1 MATAETLSIGT
12 ELLLGDVL
20 DTNAQFLALE
30 LAQLGI
36 NCFFRTTVGD
46 NKERIHSILRS
57 ALNRADIVITTGGL
71 GPTPDD
77 LTTESIADFFAV
89 EMVMDESVLANIQQ
103 LFAAR
108 NFQMPKSNN
117 KQALL
122 PVGAEWL
129 PNPRGTAPG
138 IIWRLSE
145 ADLKKA
151 DIVDPSRQRT
161 IMTFPGVPSEM
172 KSMWAE
178 TARPYLEAN
187 FVEGTLW
194 SCELKHYG
202 IGESALAEKY
212 AHLLNSANP
221 SVAPYAGLGEC
232 RLRVAAK
239 AATAD
244 DARKIAAPAIE
255 EIRANSGK
263 LCYGTD
269 KETLESV
276 VGKYLAQRQMT
287 LSTAESCTG
296 GYVSKRLTD
305 VPGSSVYTSLNVVTY
320 SNLAKQQVLQ
330 VPEAVLIEHGAVSA
344 QCAKAMAIGVLKF
357 SGADIG
363 ISVTGIAGPDGG
375 TDEKPVGLVYFGL
388 AAKDFVTSREV
399 RFSNKY
405 SREEVRYRSASE
417 ALNMVRLYLL
427 DAESFQNEFS
437 GDVLKLN
444 YFMKITR
451 GIVPQFKGCELDVDK
466 MPKDEAEKL
475 RELVEKSGIL
485 SVRNGFVE
493 RANNLLSWKLTVEDA
508 ADRTLSLPEAGE
520 PSEEAEESELH
531 MTDLLDFLT
540 TYLEEKLP

>member
-1 MATAETLSIGT
+1 MATAETISIGT

-20 DTNAQFLALE
+20 DTNAQFLALQF
-30 LAQLGI
+30 AQLGI

-46 NKERIHSILRS
+46 NKDRIHSILRS

-77 LTTESIADFFAV
+77 LTTESIADFFGV
-89 EMVMDESVLANIQQ
+89 KMVMDEAVLANIQQ

-122 PVGAEWL
+122 PVGAQWL

-145 ADLKKA
+145 AELKKA

-244 DARKIAAPAIE
+244 DAMKIAAPAIE
-255 EIRANSGK
+255 EIKTNSGK

-276 VGKYLAQRQMT
+276 VGKYLAQREMT

-305 VPGSSVYTSLNVVTY
+305 VPGSSVYTNLNVVTY
-320 SNLAKQQVLQ
+320 SNLAKQQVLH
-330 VPEAVLIEHGAVSA
+330 VPESILIEHGAVSA
-344 QCAKAMAIGVLKF
+344 ECAKAMATGVRKF

-388 AAKDFVTSREV
+388 AAQGFVTSREV

-427 DAESFQNEFS
+427 DADSFQNDYPGE
-437 GDVLKLN
+437 VLKLN

-451 GIVPQFKGCELDVDK
+451 GIVPQFKGCELDVEK
-466 MPKDEAEKL
+466 MPKDEAENL

-493 RANNLLSWKLTVEDA
+493 RANNLLSWKLIVEDA
-508 ADRTLSLPEAGE
+508 NGPHSVASRAGD
-520 PSEEAEESELH
+520 PGDDAEESELD
-531 MTDLLDFLT
+531 MTELLDFLT
-540 TYLEEKLP
+540 AYLEEKMP

>member
-20 DTNAQFLALE
+20 DTNSQFLALE
-30 LAQLGI
+30 FAQLGI

-77 LTTESIADFFAV
+77 LTTESIADFFGV
-89 EMVMDESVLANIQQ
+89 KMVMDEAVLANIRQ

-108 NFQMPKSNN
+108 NFQMPESNN

-122 PVGAEWL
+122 PVGASWL
-129 PNPRGTAPG
+129 PNSRGTAPG
-138 IIWRLSE
+138 IIWKVSE

-151 DIVDPSRQRT
+151 DIVEPSRPRT

-187 FVEGTLW
+187 FVDGTLW

-244 DARKIAAPAIE
+244 DAKKIAAPAIE
-255 EIRANSGK
+255 EIKTNSGK

-276 VGKYLAQRQMT
+276 VGKYLAQRELI

-305 VPGSSVYTSLNVVTY
+305 VPGSSVYTGLNVVTY

-330 VPEAVLIEHGAVSA
+330 VPESILIEHGAVSA
-344 QCAKAMAIGVLKF
+344 QCAKAMATGVLKF

-388 AAKDFVTSREV
+388 AARGFVTSREV
-399 RFSNKY
+399 RFSSKY

-427 DAESFQNEFS
+427 DPDSFQNEYA

-466 MPKDEAEKL
+466 MPKDEAETL
-475 RELVEKSGIL
+475 RQLVERCGIL
-485 SVRNGFVE
+485 SIRNGFVE
-493 RANNLLSWKLTVEDA
+493 RAGNLVSWKLTVEDA
-508 ADRTLSLPEAGE
+508 NGSHSVASRAGE
-520 PSEEAEESELH
+520 PGDDAEESDLD
-531 MTDLLDFLT
+531 MTELLDFLT
-540 TYLEEKLP
+540 TYLEEKMP

>member
-1 MATAETLSIGT
+1 MQ
-12 ELLLGDVL
+12 L
-20 DTNAQFLALE
+20 DE
-30 LAQLGI
+30 
-36 NCFFRTTVGD
+36 
-46 NKERIHSILRS
+46 K
-57 ALNRADIVITTGGL
+57 
-71 GPTPDD
+71 
-77 LTTESIADFFAV
+77 
-89 EMVMDESVLANIQQ
+89 VLAHIQQ

-108 NFQMPKSNN
+108 NFSMPKSNN

-122 PVGAEWL
+122 PQGADWL

-138 IIWRLSE
+138 IIWKVTE

-151 DIVDPSRQRT
+151 GISEPSRPRT

-172 KSMWAE
+172 KAMWAE
-178 TARPYLEAN
+178 TARPYIETN

-212 AHLLNSANP
+212 GHLLNSANP

-239 AATAD
+239 AATVD
-244 DARKIAAPAIE
+244 DAKKIAAPVIE
-255 EIRANSGK
+255 EIKTNSGN
-263 LCYGTD
+263 LCYGID

-276 VGKYLAQRQMT
+276 VGKYLVQQEMT

-305 VPGSSVYTSLNVVTY
+305 IPGSSFYTNLNVVTY
-320 SNLAKQQVLQ
+320 SNQAKQKILG
-330 VPEAVLIEHGAVSA
+330 VPESVLIEHGAVSHE
-344 QCAKAMAIGVLKF
+344 CAKAMARGVLKF
-357 SGADIG
+357 SGSDIG
-363 ISVTGIAGPDGG
+363 VSVTGIAGPDGG

-388 AAKDFVTSREV
+388 AAKGFVTSKEV
-399 RFSNKY
+399 RFSSKY

-427 DAESFQNEFS
+427 DPESFVNEHA
-437 GDVLKLN
+437 GDMLKLN

-451 GIVPQFKGCELDVDK
+451 GIVPQFKGCDLDVDR
-466 MPKDEAEKL
+466 MPGDEAEKL
-475 RELVEKSGIL
+475 RELVEKSGVL

-493 RANNLLSWKLTVEDA
+493 RAGNLVSWKLIVETAHGTHTVASRAGDPGHDVEDS
-508 ADRTLSLPEAGE
+508 DLDLTE
-520 PSEEAEESELH
+520 
-531 MTDLLDFLT
+531 LLDFLGA
-540 TYLEEKLP
+540 YLEEKMP

>member
-77 LTTESIADFFAV
+77 LTTESIAEFFGAN
-89 EMVMDESVLANIQQ
+89 MIADEKVLAHIQH
-103 LFAAR
+103 LFSAR
-108 NFQMPKSNN
+108 NFAMPESNN

-122 PVGAEWL
+122 PVGANWL

-138 IIWRLSE
+138 IIWRVSE
-145 ADLKKA
+145 ADLRKA
-151 DIVDPSRQRT
+151 DIVDPSRPRT

-172 KSMWAE
+172 KAMWAE

-212 AHLLNSANP
+212 GHLLNSSNP

-239 AATAD
+239 AATID
-244 DARKIAAPAIE
+244 DAKKIAAPAIE
-255 EIRANSGK
+255 EIKANSGK

-269 KETLESV
+269 RETLESV
-276 VGKYLAQRQMT
+276 VGKYLTEREMT

-305 VPGSSVYTSLNVVTY
+305 VPGSSIYTTLNVVTY
-320 SNLAKQQVLQ
+320 SNQAKQKILK
-330 VPEAVLIEHGAVSA
+330 VPESILIEHGAVSA
-344 QCAKAMAIGVLKF
+344 QCAKAMATGVLKF

-363 ISVTGIAGPDGG
+363 VSVTGIAGPDGG

-388 AAKDFVTSREV
+388 AAKEFVTSKEV
-399 RFSNKY
+399 RFSSKY

-427 DAESFQNEFS
+427 EPESFQNEYA
-437 GDVLKLN
+437 GDLLQVK
-444 YFMKITR
+444 YFIKITR
-451 GIVPQFKGCELDVDK
+451 GIVPQFKGCDLDVEK
-466 MPKDEAEKL
+466 MPKEEAEAL
-475 RELVEKSGIL
+475 RRLVEQSGIL

-493 RANNLLSWKLTVEDA
+493 RAGDLVSWKLTVEDGA
-508 ADRTLSLPEAGE
+508 GTHTVASRTGAVADDADD
-520 PSEEAEESELH
+520 SELDL
-531 MTDLLDFLT
+531 TELLDFLG
-540 TYLEEKLP
+540 TYLEEKMP

>member
-20 DTNAQFLALE
+20 DTNSQFLALE
-30 LAQLGI
+30 FAQLGI

-77 LTTESIADFFAV
+77 LTTESIADFFGV
-89 EMVMDESVLANIQQ
+89 KMVMDEAVLANIQQ

-108 NFQMPKSNN
+108 NFQMPQSNN

-122 PVGAEWL
+122 PQGAQWL
-129 PNPRGTAPG
+129 PNSRGTAPG
-138 IIWRLSE
+138 IIWKVSE

-151 DIVDPSRQRT
+151 DIVDPSRPRT

-187 FVEGTLW
+187 FVDGTLW

-212 AHLLNSANP
+212 AHLLNNANP

-244 DARKIAAPAIE
+244 DAMKIAAPAIE
-255 EIRANSGK
+255 EIKKNSGK

-276 VGKYLAQRQMT
+276 VGKYLAQRELI

-305 VPGSSVYTSLNVVTY
+305 IPGSSVYTGLNVVTY

-330 VPEAVLIEHGAVSA
+330 VPESILLEHGAVSS
-344 QCAKAMAIGVLKF
+344 QCAKAMAVGVLKF

-388 AAKDFVTSREV
+388 AAKGFVTSREV

-427 DAESFQNEFS
+427 DPDSFQNEYA

-466 MPKDEAEKL
+466 MPKDEAEAL
-475 RELVEKSGIL
+475 RALVEKCGIL
-485 SVRNGFVE
+485 AIRNGFVE
-493 RANNLLSWKLTVEDA
+493 RAGNLVSWKLIVEDA
-508 ADRTLSLPEAGE
+508 SGSHSVASRAGE
-520 PSEEAEESELH
+520 PGDDAEESELD
-531 MTDLLDFLT
+531 MTELLDFLT
-540 TYLEEKLP
+540 TYLEEKMP

>member
-20 DTNAQFLALE
+20 DTNAQFLAIE

-46 NKERIHSILRS
+46 NKERIHSILRA

-77 LTTESIADFFAV
+77 LTTESIADFFGA
-89 EMVMDESVLANIQQ
+89 EMVLDEAVLAHIQK

-108 NFQMPKSNN
+108 NFAMPESNN

-122 PVGAEWL
+122 PVGANWL

-138 IIWRLSE
+138 IVWKVSE
-145 ADLKKA
+145 SDLRKA
-151 DIVDPSRQRT
+151 EIVDPSRPRT
-161 IMTFPGVPSEM
+161 ILTFPGVPSEM
-172 KSMWAE
+172 KAMWAE
-178 TARPYLEAN
+178 TARPYLQAN

-212 AHLLNSANP
+212 AHLLSNANP

-239 AATAD
+239 AATID
-244 DARKIAAPAIE
+244 DAKKIAAPVIE
-255 EIRANSGK
+255 EITKNSGN

-276 VGKYLAQRQMT
+276 VGKYLTQREMT

-305 VPGSSVYTSLNVVTY
+305 VPGSSLYTTLNVVTY
-320 SNLAKQQVLQ
+320 SNQAKHKILGVSESILK
-330 VPEAVLIEHGAVSA
+330 EYGAVSP
-344 QCAKAMAIGVLKF
+344 QCAKAMALGVMKF
-357 SGADIG
+357 SQADIG
-363 ISVTGIAGPDGG
+363 VSVTGIAGPDGG
-375 TDEKPVGLVYFGL
+375 TDDKPVGLVYFGL
-388 AAKDFVTSREV
+388 AAKGFLACKEV
-399 RFSNKY
+399 RFSSKY

-417 ALNMVRLYLL
+417 ALNMVRLYLI
-427 DAESFQNEFS
+427 DPQSFENEHV
-437 GDVLKLN
+437 GDVLRLN

-466 MPKDEAEKL
+466 MPRDEAEKL
-475 RELVEKSGIL
+475 RELVELSGIL

-493 RANNLLSWKLTVEDA
+493 RAGNLVSWKLIVESAAGTHTVASRAGD
-508 ADRTLSLPEAGE
+508 PEHD
-520 PSEEAEESELH
+520 AEESELDL
-531 MTDLLDFLT
+531 TELLDFLGA
-540 TYLEEKLP
+540 YLEEKMP